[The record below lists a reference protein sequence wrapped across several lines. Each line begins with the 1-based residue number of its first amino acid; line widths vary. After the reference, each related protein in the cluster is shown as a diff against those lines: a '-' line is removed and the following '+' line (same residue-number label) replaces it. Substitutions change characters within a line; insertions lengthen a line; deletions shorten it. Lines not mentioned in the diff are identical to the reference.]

1 MVAVVCCIFAAPIHC
16 IASDGSQPFVVASDL
31 FGSSNFSMINGDG
44 TLTEQ
49 QEVIRFEGGSDDW
62 SYSNGVGDFDN
73 DGVLDLILAVG
84 NEAGVV
90 YLYGKIENDQ
100 FVEQNSD
107 IQWSRGR
114 YPGRM
119 AVADFDEDGY
129 LDFIMTYDGSIDCDL
144 YKGNGNLEF
153 TPIELQDTAP
163 QNSIGADSGD
173 FNGDGHADFVA
184 VSYTWGEAYINY
196 GNGDGTF
203 NSEVIYLN
211 PYNYGH
217 TSVTAADFNGDG
229 LDDLAVSHSMFYVYI
244 YLNYGDS
251 TFGYAN
257 YIVDGNFYS
266 SPIDAYDFDDDGN
279 QDLVIG
285 GYRIGNTMTGIAVM
299 TVLGNGN
306 FNPAAVYGG
315 APEGLAMITSISAP
329 TLLPAEVI
337 SNINPVAAIFCDP
350 AQVAAGETV
359 VVDGQDSY
367 DEDGDIVS
375 YQWNFGDGSLV
386 QEKKRSDASD
396 IGSELAEHVYYD
408 VGEYTITLTVT
419 DDQGATGSEQFTV
432 QVSAIDAGVRVLPRP
447 LNLKSRGRWMHAW
460 VQLPDE
466 CDAIQVDVNAI
477 EVVEDESTQLVD
489 LNARR
494 LKVRTNRWLAKR
506 NRFYVKFDRRATINA
521 IGKSSGRTTIR
532 INGEAFCNGDFVEYS
547 GDDQIKTIDP
557 SKKKKKKIKKRRS
570 KRNHR
575 RCY

>member
-1 MVAVVCCIFAAPIHC
+1 MMAVVCCIFAAPIHC
-16 IASDGSQPFVVASDL
+16 IASDDSQPFVVASDL
-31 FGSSNFSMINGDG
+31 YGSSNFSMINGDG
-44 TLTEQ
+44 TLTDQ
-49 QEVIRFEGGSDDW
+49 QEVIRFEGGTDDW

-153 TPIELQDTAP
+153 TPIELRDTAP

-184 VSYTWGEAYINY
+184 VSYNWGEAYINY

-211 PYNYGH
+211 QYNYGH

-229 LDDLAVSHSMFYVYI
+229 LDDLAVSHSTYYVYI
-244 YLNYGDS
+244 YLNYGNGQ
-251 TFGYAN
+251 FGYAN
-257 YIVDGNFYS
+257 YIVDGNFYA

-285 GYRIGNTMTGIAVM
+285 GYRIGNTLTGIAVM
-299 TVLGNGN
+299 TGLGNGN
-306 FNPAAVYGG
+306 FNPAVVYGG
-315 APEGLAMITSISAP
+315 APEGLAIITSISAP

-337 SNINPVAAIFCDP
+337 SNIEPIAAIFCDP
-350 AQVAAGETV
+350 AQVVAGETV
-359 VVDGQDSY
+359 FVDGQDSY
-367 DEDGDIVS
+367 DEDGEIVS
-375 YQWNFGDGSLV
+375 YQWDFGDGSQV
-386 QEKKRSDASD
+386 QEKMRSNASGEEND
-396 IGSELAEHVYYD
+396 TAEHTYYD

-432 QVSAIDAGVRVLPRP
+432 QVSAIAGVRVLPRT
-447 LNLKSRGRWMHAW
+447 LNLKGRGRWIHAW

-466 CDAIQVDVNAI
+466 CDATQVDVNAI
-477 EVVEDESTQLVD
+477 EVVEDKSTQLVD
-489 LNARR
+489 LDARS

-521 IGKSSGRTTIR
+521 IGESSGQATIR
-532 INGEAFCNGDFVEYS
+532 INGMALCNDDYVHYG
-547 GDDQIKTIDP
+547 GDDQIRIIDP
-557 SKKKKKKIKKRRS
+557 RKKERKPWW